1 MLIDGGR
8 RPDPP
13 PDPEPEPTRRRE
25 RADVPWRAL
34 GWSAV
39 VVALFVAGLLTA
51 GWPSVGLVYAA
62 LIVTCWRGSRPILP
76 RVGTMRDHVQ

>member
-13 PDPEPEPTRRRE
+13 PDAERGPAPR
-25 RADVPWRAL
+25 RADVPWRTL
-34 GWSAV
+34 SWSALV
-39 VVALFVAGLLTA
+39 LALLVAGLLTA

-62 LIVTCWRGSRPILP
+62 VIVTFWRGSRPLLP
-76 RVGTMRDHVQ
+76 RAGTMRDHVQ